1 LDVLRQHIAKA
12 LKDNLGIES
21 IALDGLSIEGAIDL
35 SKMAVLS
42 DKTLLLP
49 PFYAFDL
56 DLDKAFDLQR
66 EISSLYLYVHLP
78 NTHVVLHNGARTNNI
93 KSLLDTAEVH
103 EQCVVL
109 SKNGYTAIE
118 TGITKSKHV
127 NLKVPANTEVHV
139 IEDCSKD
146 DQCTSRDLSSES
158 RASEPI
164 QALTPISMSM
174 TRALHKI
181 GFHRDLETKIQ
192 LLNLK
197 VKQ

>member
-42 DKTLLLP
+42 DKPLLLP

-56 DLDKAFDLQR
+56 AVDKAFDLHR
-66 EISSLYLYVHLP
+66 EISGLYLYVYLP
-78 NTHVVLHNGARTNNI
+78 NTHIVLHNGARTNNI
-93 KSLLDTAEVH
+93 KSLLDAEVH

-109 SKNGYTAIE
+109 SKNGYTTIE

-127 NLKVPANTEVHV
+127 TLKVPANTDVHV
-139 IEDCSKD
+139 IEGCSKG

-164 QALTPISMSM
+164 QALTPVSMTM

-192 LLNLK
+192 LRNVK